1 MTGKAGSARLMDIL
15 DATPLSSP
23 VDAGGKVLGIPL
35 DSILVGRNVRRNF
48 DAAAMQQ
55 LTDSVRRVGVLQPI
69 LVRPAGDGSPVPYI
83 LVCGER
89 RLRAAEAAGL
99 AAIPAVV
106 RDLGEQDAR
115 EIQIM
120 ENIQRRDLDPIEE
133 ALGMREL
140 LDHHGYKQQEL
151 AERLGVSQPHIAN
164 RLRLLKLPEE
174 VQGHISHG
182 ILTSGHAMTLLR
194 LEAAPKMLTQCAQQ
208 LVAEETPV
216 AEAGGMIDEVV
227 RRTAKPLDPDHYPH
241 EDKPVFDTTTCG
253 NCHESIRVSK
263 WQGASDKT
271 PFCLNSE
278 CWSRKQTEAQ
288 QTQAA
293 ALREKFGK
301 AAKGGKVLT
310 RDALPQALDSW
321 KQLKHE
327 KDIDSAACEGC
338 KDLAIAQL
346 YSAEPEPVCLNPK
359 CLRRKVA
366 AVTREKNKVARETAA
381 AAVQSAVEW
390 ARRTAAAGITK
401 DVLVPLA
408 GLVFTNVKA
417 QWQTGVPVQRA
428 DTFLRNRGLDI
439 GNALW
444 CVENQGWPQF
454 KAQLEALSEQ
464 DLLALVLEWAA
475 IALGGTWMMRM
486 AMGLEPPK
494 DAAPGDY
501 VGAEDEDCDGDC
513 DNCDDQKC
521 DIRRADGGKEA
532 ADGAA
537 AAATVN
543 DPLTKE
549 EIS

>member
-1 MTGKAGSARLMDIL
+1 MTDHGRRGGLL
-15 DATPLSSP
+15 DTLGATPLSSP

-35 DSILVGRNVRRNF
+35 NSILVGRNVRRNF

-69 LVRPAGDGSPVPYI
+69 LVRPAGDGSPVLYI

-106 RDLGEQDAR
+106 RDLDDSAAR
-115 EIQIM
+115 EAMLM
-120 ENIQRRDLDPIEE
+120 ENLQRRDLDPVEE
-133 ALGMREL
+133 AAGFQEL
-140 LDHHGYKQQEL
+140 LQEHGYKQQEL

-174 VQGHISHG
+174 VREHISRE
-182 ILTSGHAMTLLR
+182 ILTPGHAMALLR
-194 LEAAPKMLTQCAQQ
+194 LEVAPAMLLQCAQQ

-216 AEAGGMIDEVV
+216 AKAGDQVDEIV
-227 RRTAKPLDPDHYPH
+227 RRTAKPLDPDRYPH

-271 PFCLNSE
+271 PFCLNGE

-310 RDALPQALDSW
+310 RDALPQDGDSW
-321 KQLKHE
+321 RQLKHE

-417 QWQTGVPVQRA
+417 QWQTGVPVQKA

-454 KAQLEALSEQ
+454 KAQLEALSEEA
-464 DLLALVLEWAA
+464 LLALVLEWAA
-475 IALGGTWMMRM
+475 VALGGTWLMRL
-486 AMGLEPPK
+486 AMGLEPPNA
-494 DAAPGDY
+494 AAPDDY

-513 DNCDDQKC
+513 DNCDDDEC
-521 DIRRADGGKEA
+521 DTRRADGGKEA
-532 ADGAA
+532 DNGAD